1 MANSLYW
8 GVLVEFIF
16 WMLNSHVHFFVIV
29 VVVSVIY
36 VVNMHRS
43 SRSHHRAVLI
53 KNGYIADILV
63 LSLRLN

>member
-36 VVNMHRS
+36 VIYMLTCTE
-43 SRSHHRAVLI
+43 A
-53 KNGYIADILV
+53 ADHIIV
-63 LSLRLN
+63 LS